1 MRTIVTIL
9 LMMFLAQTTKAQEF
23 IFETTAGEIVTK
35 SKFIDQF
42 QNDVYTNITPY
53 ILKQTTNESLQNG
66 DSYTIN
72 CLKYRNWGNDP
83 GDIHVIQV
91 LHQGKEVFK
100 LNNDESLDFCRNL
113 HSKFASIY
121 QYDCFKIR

>member
-1 MRTIVTIL
+1 MRTIVAIL
-9 LMMFLAQTTKAQEF
+9 LMMLLAQTTKAQEL

-42 QNDVYTNITPY
+42 QNDVYPNITPY

-72 CLKYRNWGNDP
+72 CLKYRNWGNNP
-83 GDIHVIQV
+83 GDTIIEIGLGYSSIRLIVYILPSFVI
-91 LHQGKEVFK
+91 
-100 LNNDESLDFCRNL
+100 
-113 HSKFASIY
+113 I
-121 QYDCFKIR
+121 

>member
-42 QNDVYTNITPY
+42 QNDVYTNLSSTY
-53 ILKQTTNESLQNG
+53 KCNFLGADNKQ
-66 DSYTIN
+66 
-72 CLKYRNWGNDP
+72 
-83 GDIHVIQV
+83 
-91 LHQGKEVFK
+91 
-100 LNNDESLDFCRNL
+100 
-113 HSKFASIY
+113 
-121 QYDCFKIR
+121 

>member
-53 ILKQTTNESLQNG
+53 ILT
-66 DSYTIN
+66 
-72 CLKYRNWGNDP
+72 
-83 GDIHVIQV
+83 
-91 LHQGKEVFK
+91 
-100 LNNDESLDFCRNL
+100 
-113 HSKFASIY
+113 
-121 QYDCFKIR
+121 

>member
-83 GDIHVIQV
+83 GDIHVI
-91 LHQGKEVFK
+91 HEF
-100 LNNDESLDFCRNL
+100 NCRL
-113 HSKFASIY
+113 KSYI
-121 QYDCFKIR
+121 